1 MSILSI
7 RLSKRE
13 SARVARVAR
22 QRNLTRSELV
32 REALALVEES
42 RPGSALEAWA
52 DAVAIVEDAP
62 SDLSTAPRHLADL
75 GKKPGKRG

>member
-22 QRNLTRSELV
+22 QRNLTRSALV
-32 REALALVEES
+32 REALAQVEEPL
-42 RPGSALEAWA
+42 PGSALEAWA
-52 DAVAIVEDAP
+52 DAVAIVDDAP
-62 SDLSTAPRHLADL
+62 ADLSTDPRHLAGL
-75 GKKPGKRG
+75 GKRR

>member
-1 MSILSI
+1 MPILSI

-22 QRNLTRSELV
+22 RRNLTRSELV
-32 REALALVEES
+32 REALARIEES
-42 RPGSALEAWA
+42 RPGSTLEAWA
-52 DAVAIVEDAP
+52 DAVGIVDDAP
-62 SDLSTAPRHLADL
+62 ADLSTAPRHLAGL